1 MRLSLGIFAHNE
13 ERNIGATL
21 ESLFSQTLF
30 DGAAARKLGVEALE
44 VLCLANGCRDRTL
57 EVARSY
63 GLDLPPHVTYRV
75 VDLPEPGK
83 SRTWNAFVHE
93 LSAGNATFLVAM
105 DADIIFEQDDVLEQ
119 LVRRLLDDPRA
130 QVSTD
135 TPLKALATDPAS
147 LSMADRASVAA
158 SSQASKEGVLC
169 GQLYCARADIL
180 RKIWLPPA
188 LPVEDGFLGAMIKTS
203 GFTSPDD
210 FGRIGWVPT
219 ARHFFRTHRSVGGY
233 LSHEAR
239 IIAGSVINS
248 WLFGRLWEEG
258 RKGHAGAF
266 IAAQNR
272 ADPEWLHALVQ
283 AKVRVGGAWLVPAHF
298 MLWRLQPLKGQPLSR
313 KLRRA
318 PIALAATALNLLA
331 CVRANAILKRENAAA
346 HW

>member
-135 TPLKALATDPAS
+135 TPLKALAADPAS

-210 FGRIGWVPT
+210 WRMISCMGT
-219 ARHFFRTHRSVGGY
+219 RSV
-233 LSHEAR
+233 S
-239 IIAGSVINS
+239 
-248 WLFGRLWEEG
+248 
-258 RKGHAGAF
+258 
-266 IAAQNR
+266 AATST
-272 ADPEWLHALVQ
+272 PS
-283 AKVRVGGAWLVPAHF
+283 RV
-298 MLWRLQPLKGQPLSR
+298 PLSFILSTSAETAISAIVSMSILTVVSDGVTTGDHMR
-313 KLRRA
+313 SSKPVTLTSAGTLMPSCCSSVSARRA
-318 PIALAATALNLLA
+318 CRSERA
-331 CVRANAILKRENAAA
+331 ANAVKP
-346 HW
+346 